1 MRRYKSQ
8 PLGVSWVL
16 AQLVL
21 FGVIFFAPVVD
32 DSVPP
37 TLLAVPLGLVVGG
50 FGLGIALLAILQLGG
65 SLSIFPRPVDGGS
78 LVQNGVYALARH
90 PIYTGVILSA
100 LGYSIV
106 QWSWLALAVTLILG
120 LFFDRK
126 AAHEERMLGA
136 RYADYADYKAR
147 VKKLIPWVY

>member
-8 PLGVSWVL
+8 PLGVAWVL
-16 AQLVL
+16 VQIVL
-21 FGVIFFAPVVD
+21 LGGIFLAPMFD
-32 DSVPP
+32 DGIPP

-65 SLSIFPRPVDGGS
+65 NLSIFPRPVDGGS

-90 PIYTGVILSA
+90 PIYTGVILAS

-106 QWSWLALAVTLILG
+106 QWSWLAVALTLLLAV
-120 LFFDRK
+120 FFDRK
-126 AAHEERMLGA
+126 AAHEEGMLSA
-136 RYADYADYKAR
+136 RYAGYAEYKTR